1 MVKFNYYEVQAFRD
15 FLELQNKLKEAQ
27 TSYESA
33 QLAEQLTD
41 TIMGMG
47 MMTGAVAQKH
57 YTHSRNRK
65 LLLVGMVLAGGAYLY
80 NKIKT
85 KKQVKAET
93 EAWLDEYEKYK
104 ASLYAD
110 KKASETKLADLTNRG
125 ASESE

>member
-1 MVKFNYYEVQAFRD
+1 MAKFNYYNVQAFRD

-57 YTHSRNRK
+57 YTHSRIRK
-65 LLLVGMVLAGGAYLY
+65 LLLVGMVLAGGAYLK
-80 NKIKT
+80 N
-85 KKQVKAET
+85 
-93 EAWLDEYEKYK
+93 
-104 ASLYAD
+104 
-110 KKASETKLADLTNRG
+110 
-125 ASESE
+125 